1 MASWNCQDLSKISI
15 LSLVFIQI
23 ELLMWVMAISSHVF
37 FAPLHFTFLLVS
49 LISAI
54 IILMEYDA
62 TLHNHRKIMMV
73 AIVFRFISFLY
84 FIYMFEQCMYLN
96 TLDTA
101 DIELYS
107 QYNFDK
113 IPIPGAV
120 RSYLEFNTIFSGV
133 FMGWELC
140 KIIFDIL
147 FCVLSPPG
155 KRSFVSVV

>member
-1 MASWNCQDLSKISI
+1 MNIRKRLDLLKFFSKLTDQSHSNGLSSRKCSI
-15 LSLVFIQI
+15 K
-23 ELLMWVMAISSHVF
+23 
-37 FAPLHFTFLLVS
+37 APTHLGLCTYYVPMS
-49 LISAI
+49 QQ
-54 IILMEYDA
+54 YDI
-62 TLHNHRKIMMV
+62 N
-73 AIVFRFISFLY
+73 
-84 FIYMFEQCMYLN
+84 
-96 TLDTA
+96 LDTA
-101 DIELYS
+101 DIEHYS

-113 IPIPGAV
+113 IPIPGTV

>member
-1 MASWNCQDLSKISI
+1 MQSPTLLGTCFKTLLNIMEIHIPMHSI
-15 LSLVFIQI
+15 FGFRL
-23 ELLMWVMAISSHVF
+23 
-37 FAPLHFTFLLVS
+37 PN
-49 LISAI
+49 
-54 IILMEYDA
+54 
-62 TLHNHRKIMMV
+62 HNRRKIMMV
-73 AIVFRFISFLY
+73 AIVFWLISFLY

-113 IPIPGAV
+113 IPIPGTV

-133 FMGWELC
+133 FMGWKLC

-147 FCVLSPPG
+147 FCVLCPPG
-155 KRSFVSVV
+155 KRSFVSVVWMLNCP